1 MQVLGDVR
9 DNDVKLEEK
18 LNMELDK
25 IIKESLEKKKQIE
38 KEMKEEQEREGQAV
52 PPGYDNFDKM

>member
-9 DNDVKLEEK
+9 DADIKLEEK

-25 IIKESLEKKKQIE
+25 VIKESNEKKELIE
-38 KEMKEEQEREGQAV
+38 KEMKEEQDREG
-52 PPGYDNFDKM
+52 